1 MPLYYFHIHNHIDT
15 RDDEGVELADLKAA
29 REMAIRAA
37 RAMMA
42 ENLMIG
48 RLWLDHW
55 IEVENEAGQQVL
67 ALPFREAVEID
78 P

>member
-15 RDDEGVELADLKAA
+15 RDEEGVELPDLKAA
-29 REMAIRAA
+29 RDMAIRAA

-42 ENLMIG
+42 ENLMTG

-78 P
+78 S